1 VDGHFVLE
9 VDQPAPACEL
19 EATVIRW
26 ERRLAGRSTASA
38 VPCQLRRGDDGWT
51 LCW

>member
-9 VDQPAPACEL
+9 VDQPAPAREL

-38 VPCQLRRGDDGWT
+38 VPCQLRRSGNVWT